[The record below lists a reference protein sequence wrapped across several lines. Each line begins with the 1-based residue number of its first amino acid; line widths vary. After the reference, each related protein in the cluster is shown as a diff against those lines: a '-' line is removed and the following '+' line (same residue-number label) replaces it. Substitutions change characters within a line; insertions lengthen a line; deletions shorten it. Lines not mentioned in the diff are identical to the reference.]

1 MKNSKKI
8 ISAILVVILVL
19 GALVFTAC
27 GPAKKNLLKTMAP
40 DDLLKYVYMTDAE
53 EFASKVVSVYDKY
66 LSNYGTAV
74 SSKSSMS
81 YEPSDEVI
89 SFLEDDMMGGFKLG
103 LDKLGADIELQK
115 KSPTD
120 FAYLIDLTVNGASV
134 LDLDMYSADN
144 TMVIASDA
152 LFGGAY
158 KNEAAAGS
166 STVTDIS
173 FLPTSEV
180 VKTLLPKIVEIAIT
194 EVKGVT
200 VTEEQAVNFGDVYEQ
215 AVALD
220 ADITD
225 ATLTKI
231 ADAVLS
237 EIKDNQDIKKILT
250 DFYNTVGKANGLDYE
265 FDSAEEFYRAYVEA
279 ISDAIE
285 TVKEDA
291 PAEGEEEVVCTF
303 RTWIDDDYHI
313 IAVNLKN
320 DDGELL
326 IGASEDDDDK
336 GYIFDLKNEGTPVF
350 SLAGSVIKEK
360 NDTSVS
366 FTLVTASS
374 DFSVNENGEL
384 VEGSKN
390 TSISLKGSSTVE
402 KKIMSGNY
410 TLSVDGKDYLK
421 AELTDI
427 DGKAYAKDNRFV
439 GTVKLSTLS
448 ALNDLLSEA
457 DLKPIVCTIVAEDT
471 KDVNKVST
479 VIDLTHGDM
488 PLGKFHIT
496 AEMTD
501 EAPDFT
507 VPEASDEMPEPDLTA
522 LFENLKKAGINENL
536 ISMLEMSMSGGFGD
550 DYYGDEYYDDEYFDD
565 EYFDDEYFGDD
576 YFYAEDYEDIFS
588 DM

>member
-53 EFASKVVSVYDKY
+53 EFASKFVSVYDKY
-66 LSNYGTAV
+66 LTNYGTAV

-81 YEPSDEVI
+81 YEPSDEII

-103 LDKLGADIELQK
+103 LDKLGADLELQK

-250 DFYNTVGKANGLDYE
+250 DFYNTAGKANGLDYE

-457 DLKPIVCTIVAEDT
+457 DLEPIVCTIVAEDT

-488 PLGKFHIT
+488 PLGKFYIT
-496 AEMTD
+496 AEMGED
-501 EAPDFT
+501 VSEFT

-536 ISMLEMSMSGGFGD
+536 IAMLEMSMSGDFGD
-550 DYYGDEYYDDEYFDD
+550 DYYGDEYY
-565 EYFDDEYFGDD
+565 DDEYFGDD

>member
-19 GALVFTAC
+19 GVLVFTAC

-53 EFASKVVSVYDKY
+53 EFASKFVSVYDKY
-66 LSNYGTAV
+66 LTNYGTAV

-402 KKIMSGNY
+402 KKIISGNY

-421 AELTDI
+421 AELTDV
-427 DGKAYAKDNRFV
+427 DGKTYAKDNRFV

>member
-8 ISAILVVILVL
+8 ISAILVMILVL

-53 EFASKVVSVYDKY
+53 EFASKFVSVYDKY

-81 YEPSDEVI
+81 YEPSDEII

-144 TMVIASDA
+144 AMVIASDA

-384 VEGSKN
+384 VEGAKN

-439 GTVKLSTLS
+439 GTVKVSTLS

-457 DLKPIVCTIVAEDT
+457 DLEPIVCTIVAEDT

-488 PLGKFHIT
+488 PLGKFYIT
-496 AEMTD
+496 AEVGED
-501 EAPDFT
+501 VSEFT

-536 ISMLEMSMSGGFGD
+536 IDMLEMSMSGDFGD
-550 DYYGDEYYDDEYFDD
+550 GYYGDEYYDD

>member
-53 EFASKVVSVYDKY
+53 EFASKFVSVYDKY
-66 LSNYGTAV
+66 LTNYGTAV

-81 YEPSDEVI
+81 YEPSDEII

-103 LDKLGADIELQK
+103 LDKLGADLELQK

-250 DFYNTVGKANGLDYE
+250 DFYNTAGKANGLDYE

-303 RTWIDDDYHI
+303 RTWIDYDYHI

-457 DLKPIVCTIVAEDT
+457 DLEPIVCTIVAEDT

-488 PLGKFHIT
+488 PLGKFYIT
-496 AEMTD
+496 AEMGED
-501 EAPDFT
+501 VSEFT

-536 ISMLEMSMSGGFGD
+536 IAMLEMSMSGDFGD
-550 DYYGDEYYDDEYFDD
+550 DYYGDEYY
-565 EYFDDEYFGDD
+565 DDEYFGDD

>member
-53 EFASKVVSVYDKY
+53 EFASKFVSVYDKY
-66 LSNYGTAV
+66 LTNYGTAV

-81 YEPSDEVI
+81 YVPSDEVI

-103 LDKLGADIELQK
+103 LDKLGADIKLQK

-120 FAYLIDLTVNGASV
+120 FAYLIDFTVNGASV

-158 KNEAAAGS
+158 KNGATAGS
-166 STVTDIS
+166 STVTDVS

-225 ATLTKI
+225 ATLAKI

-250 DFYNTVGKANGLDYE
+250 DFYNTAGKATGLDYE

-279 ISDAIE
+279 VSDAIE

-320 DDGELL
+320 DEGELL
-326 IGASEDDDDK
+326 IGTSENDDDK
-336 GYIFDLKNEGTPVF
+336 GYIFDIKNEDAPVC
-350 SLAGSVIKEK
+350 SLVGSVIKEK
-360 NDTSVS
+360 KDTSVS
-366 FTLVTASS
+366 FTLSTTSNDLS
-374 DFSVNENGEL
+374 IDENGEL
-384 VEGSKN
+384 VEETKN
-390 TSISLKGSSTVE
+390 TTISLKGSHSVE
-402 KKIMSGNY
+402 KNIVNGSY
-410 TLSVDGKDYLK
+410 TFSVDGKDYLK

-427 DGKAYAKDNRFV
+427 DGKTYVKENRLV
-439 GTVKLSTLS
+439 GAVKISTLS
-448 ALNDLLSEA
+448 ALNDQFAEMGLE
-457 DLKPIVCTIVAEDT
+457 PITCTVTSEDT
-471 KDVNKVST
+471 KNVNKVST
-479 VIDLTHGDM
+479 VIDITHGDM

-536 ISMLEMSMSGGFGD
+536 ISMLETSMSGGFGD
-550 DYYGDEYYDDEYFDD
+550 DYYGDEYYDD

>member
-19 GALVFTAC
+19 GVLVFTAC

-53 EFASKVVSVYDKY
+53 EFASKFVSVYDKY
-66 LSNYGTAV
+66 LTNYGTAV

-402 KKIMSGNY
+402 KKIISGNY

-421 AELTDI
+421 AELTDV
-427 DGKAYAKDNRFV
+427 DGKTYAKDNRFV
-439 GTVKLSTLS
+439 GTVKVSTLS

-457 DLKPIVCTIVAEDT
+457 DLEPIVCTIVAEDT